1 MTKIG
6 LISDTHGFL
15 DEAVFEHFKD
25 CDEIWHAG
33 DIGSLE
39 IIKKLQDFKPTR
51 FVFGNIDSKEIQWEV
66 PENQSFTVEGFDVWI
81 THIGGYPPNYNP
93 AVKKQFKLKIPDI
106 FVCGHS
112 HFLRA
117 MRDPT
122 RNNLIYLNPGAA
134 GKEGFH
140 KMKTLLRFTLDSG
153 GSLSGVSSNKK
164 MSNLEIIELG
174 LRGK

>member
-33 DIGSLE
+33 DIGSVE
-39 IIKKLQDFKPTR
+39 IIEKLQKFKSCR
-51 FVFGNIDSKEIQWEV
+51 IVFGNIDSKDIQWQV
-66 PENQSFTVEGFDVWI
+66 PENQFFTVEGFDVWI
-81 THIGGYPPNYNP
+81 THIGGYPPHYNP
-93 AVKKQFKLKIPDI
+93 AVKKQFKIKIPGI

-112 HFLRA
+112 HILRA
-117 MRDPT
+117 MRDEKH
-122 RNNLIYLNPGAA
+122 NNLIYLNSGAA

-153 GSLSGVSSNKK
+153 K